1 MREPLRRISFL
12 TECFNGIPRADTR
25 QGIVKVIINGDRP
38 RKNYE
43 AER

>member
-25 QGIVKVIINGDRP
+25 QGKVIINGDRP